1 MFYIFIILTIIY
13 TICSCLDGP
22 DLKPKWKHWLG
33 EYMHNTANNYSY
45 WDNNI
50 NFCLPELSLPKYEPA
65 YLKAVQTISEYD
77 LRFIGYEKMVDY
89 AKQNCIREITHTL
102 LNNELIVFEEVKNPM
117 NGTINI
123 IAKLCVDNSY
133 GVNYM

>member
-22 DLKPKWKHWLG
+22 DLKPIWKHRLG
-33 EYMHNTANNYSY
+33 EYLHKTANNYSY
-45 WDNNI
+45 WDNSI
-50 NFCLPELSLPKYEPA
+50 NFCLPSLPTPKYEPTC
-65 YLKAVQTISEYD
+65 LKAVQTISEYD
-77 LRFIGYEKMVDY
+77 LKFIGYEKMVDY
-89 AKQNCIREITHTL
+89 ARRNCI
-102 LNNELIVFEEVKNPM
+102 NELTHELIKKNFIQFKTIKNPM
-117 NGTINI
+117 NEATTI